1 MNRKLITNLDT
12 DQNQDLSAVNM
23 ATLKTNIGQKVDGK
37 FVKKNWGYLNR

>member
-23 ATLKTNIGQKVDGK
+23 ITLKTNIGQKVD
-37 FVKKNWGYLNR
+37 KKYVDA